1 MKEKPLYRFSHFS
14 FFLWTQFLK
23 HINFLVVFWANR
35 PFLLIYFNQRLTCNM
50 LITIIYF
57 KIIDSISILCIYLI
71 RQKYYLS
78 MHEIN
83 NIKLVHFSTSSFM
96 SMQHRRIKSA
106 CVNNGVD
113 ITRQIAGFKQVISII
128 KCSFIN

>member
-1 MKEKPLYRFSHFS
+1 
-14 FFLWTQFLK
+14 
-23 HINFLVVFWANR
+23 
-35 PFLLIYFNQRLTCNM
+35 M

-57 KIIDSISILCIYLI
+57 KILDSISIFCIYLI

-83 NIKLVHFSTSSFM
+83 NIKLVNFSTSRFTC
-96 SMQHRRIKSA
+96 MQNRRIKSA

-113 ITRQIAGFKQVISII
+113 VTRQIGGFKQVISII
-128 KCSFIN
+128 KCSFINPLAPEFSFKF